1 MINLFKK
8 KIEINDDKNDKKN
21 VEEAYIILMLEIARL
36 DGKIDDSEFNKIKE
50 NYKQIYGDNNF
61 LENFN
66 RLSSEAKNESS
77 LHPFIEIINASSD
90 KDNKIQALKAIWEV
104 VLADGIID
112 PYEESLFMQIGD
124 LLKIKRS
131 DLIKILMEGVAGKI
145 EIWLEVMLWF

>member
-36 DGKIDDSEFNKIKE
+36 DGKIDNSEFNKIKE

-131 DLIKILMEGVAGKI
+131 DLVKIKNLRLG
-145 EIWLEVMLWF
+145 

>member
-104 VLADGIID
+104 VLADGIVD

-131 DLIKILMEGVAGKI
+131 DLVKIKNLGLG
-145 EIWLEVMLWF
+145 

>member
-36 DGKIDDSEFNKIKE
+36 DGKIDDSEFNKIKK

-131 DLIKILMEGVAGKI
+131 DLVKIKNLRLG
-145 EIWLEVMLWF
+145 

>member
-8 KIEINDDKNDKKN
+8 KIEINDDKNDQKN

-50 NYKQIYGDNNF
+50 NYKQIYGDDKF

-77 LHPFIEIINASSD
+77 LHPFIEIINTSSD

-131 DLIKILMEGVAGKI
+131 DLVKIKNLRLG
-145 EIWLEVMLWF
+145 

>member
-8 KIEINDDKNDKKN
+8 KIEINDNQNDKKN

-131 DLIKILMEGVAGKI
+131 DLVKIKNLRLG
-145 EIWLEVMLWF
+145 

>member
-8 KIEINDDKNDKKN
+8 KIEINDDKDDKKN

-66 RLSSEAKNESS
+66 SLSSEAKNESS

-131 DLIKILMEGVAGKI
+131 DLVKIKNLRLG
-145 EIWLEVMLWF
+145 

>member
-1 MINLFKK
+1 MIDLFRK
-8 KIEINDDKNDKKN
+8 KIEINDDKKNKKN

-131 DLIKILMEGVAGKI
+131 DLVKIKNLRLG
-145 EIWLEVMLWF
+145 

>member
-36 DGKIDDSEFNKIKE
+36 DGKIDDSELSQIKE
-50 NYKQIYGDNNF
+50 NYKQIYGDDKF

-112 PYEESLFMQIGD
+112 PYEESLFMQIGE

-131 DLIKILMEGVAGKI
+131 DLVKIKNLRLG
-145 EIWLEVMLWF
+145 

>member
-8 KIEINDDKNDKKN
+8 KIEIKDDKNDKKN

-36 DGKIDDSEFNKIKE
+36 DGKIDESELNQIKK
-50 NYKQIYGDNNF
+50 NYKQIYGDDNF
-61 LENFN
+61 LENLN
-66 RLSSEAKNESS
+66 RLSGEAENESS
-77 LHPFIEIINASSD
+77 LHPFIEIINTSSD

-104 VLADGIID
+104 VLADGIVD

-131 DLIKILMEGVAGKI
+131 ELVKLKNLGLG
-145 EIWLEVMLWF
+145 

>member
-124 LLKIKRS
+124 LLKIK
-131 DLIKILMEGVAGKI
+131 
-145 EIWLEVMLWF
+145 

>member
-8 KIEINDDKNDKKN
+8 KIEINDDQNDKKN

-66 RLSSEAKNESS
+66 RLSSEAENESS
-77 LHPFIEIINASSD
+77 LHPFIEIINTSSD

-131 DLIKILMEGVAGKI
+131 DLIKIKNLRLG
-145 EIWLEVMLWF
+145 

>member
-77 LHPFIEIINASSD
+77 LYPFIEIINASSD

-131 DLIKILMEGVAGKI
+131 DLVKIKNLRLG
-145 EIWLEVMLWF
+145 

>member
-1 MINLFKK
+1 MRCDDEKGMMTI
-8 KIEINDDKNDKKN
+8 DKNDKKN

-131 DLIKILMEGVAGKI
+131 DLVKIKNLRLG
-145 EIWLEVMLWF
+145 

>member
-8 KIEINDDKNDKKN
+8 EIEINDDKNDKKN

-131 DLIKILMEGVAGKI
+131 DLVKIKNLRLG
-145 EIWLEVMLWF
+145 

>member
-77 LHPFIEIINASSD
+77 LHPFIEVINTSSD
-90 KDNKIQALKAIWEV
+90 KNNKIQALKAIWEV
-104 VLADGIID
+104 VLADGIVD

-131 DLIKILMEGVAGKI
+131 DLVKIKNLGLG
-145 EIWLEVMLWF
+145 

>member
-36 DGKIDDSEFNKIKE
+36 DGKIDDSELSQIKE

-77 LHPFIEIINASSD
+77 LHPFIEVINTSSD
-90 KDNKIQALKAIWEV
+90 KNNKIQALKAIWEV
-104 VLADGIID
+104 VLADGVID

-131 DLIKILMEGVAGKI
+131 DLVKIKNLR
-145 EIWLEVMLWF
+145 LR

>member
-1 MINLFKK
+1 MINLFNK
-8 KIEINDDKNDKKN
+8 KIEINDDINDKKN

-50 NYKQIYGDNNF
+50 NYKQIYGDDNF

-77 LHPFIEIINASSD
+77 LHPFIEIINTSSD
-90 KDNKIQALKAIWEV
+90 KDNKIQALEAIWEV

-112 PYEESLFMQIGD
+112 PYEENLFMQIGD

-131 DLIKILMEGVAGKI
+131 DLVKIKNLRLG
-145 EIWLEVMLWF
+145 

>member
-36 DGKIDDSEFNKIKE
+36 DGKIDDSELSQIKE

-77 LHPFIEIINASSD
+77 LHPFIEIINTSSN

-131 DLIKILMEGVAGKI
+131 DLVKIKNLR
-145 EIWLEVMLWF
+145 LR

>member
-36 DGKIDDSEFNKIKE
+36 DGKIDDSEFDKIKE
-50 NYKQIYGDNNF
+50 NYKQIYGDDNF
-61 LENFN
+61 LANFN
-66 RLSSEAKNESS
+66 RLSSEAENESS
-77 LHPFIEIINASSD
+77 LQPFIEIINASSD
-90 KDNKIQALKAIWEV
+90 KNNKIQALKAIWEV

-131 DLIKILMEGVAGKI
+131 DLVKIKNLR
-145 EIWLEVMLWF
+145 L

>member
-8 KIEINDDKNDKKN
+8 KIEINDDINDIEN

-50 NYKQIYGDNNF
+50 NYKQIYGDDNF

-66 RLSSEAKNESS
+66 RLSSKAKNESS
-77 LHPFIEIINASSD
+77 LHPFIEIINTSSN
-90 KDNKIQALKAIWEV
+90 KDNKIEALKAIWEV

-131 DLIKILMEGVAGKI
+131 DLVKIKNLGLG
-145 EIWLEVMLWF
+145 

>member
-8 KIEINDDKNDKKN
+8 KIEINDDKNDRKN
-21 VEEAYIILMLEIARL
+21 VEEAYIVLMLEIARL

-50 NYKQIYGDNNF
+50 NYKKIYGDDNF

-77 LHPFIEIINASSD
+77 LYPFIEIINTSSD
-90 KDNKIQALKAIWEV
+90 KDNKIHALKAIWEV

-131 DLIKILMEGVAGKI
+131 DLVKIKNLRLG
-145 EIWLEVMLWF
+145 

>member
-104 VLADGIID
+104 VLPDGIID

-131 DLIKILMEGVAGKI
+131 DLIKIKNLRLG
-145 EIWLEVMLWF
+145 

>member
-36 DGKIDDSEFNKIKE
+36 DGKIDDSEFDKIKE
-50 NYKQIYGDNNF
+50 NYKQIYGDDNF

-66 RLSSEAKNESS
+66 RLSSEAENESS

-90 KDNKIQALKAIWEV
+90 KNNKIQALKAIWEV

-112 PYEESLFMQIGD
+112 PYEENLFMQIGD

-131 DLIKILMEGVAGKI
+131 DLVKIKNLRLG
-145 EIWLEVMLWF
+145 

>member
-50 NYKQIYGDNNF
+50 NYKQIYGDDNF

-77 LHPFIEIINASSD
+77 LHPFIKIINTSSD

-104 VLADGIID
+104 VLADGIVD

-131 DLIKILMEGVAGKI
+131 DLVKIKNLR
-145 EIWLEVMLWF
+145 LR

>member
-8 KIEINDDKNDKKN
+8 KIEISDDKNDKKN

-131 DLIKILMEGVAGKI
+131 DLVKIKNLRLG
-145 EIWLEVMLWF
+145 

>member
-131 DLIKILMEGVAGKI
+131 DLVKIKNLRLG
-145 EIWLEVMLWF
+145 

>member
-8 KIEINDDKNDKKN
+8 KIEIADDKNDKKN

-36 DGKIDDSEFNKIKE
+36 DGKIDDSEFDKIKE
-50 NYKQIYGDNNF
+50 NYKQIYGDDNF

-66 RLSSEAKNESS
+66 RLSSEAENESS

-90 KDNKIQALKAIWEV
+90 KNNKIQALKAIWEV

-112 PYEESLFMQIGD
+112 PYEENLFMQIGD

-131 DLIKILMEGVAGKI
+131 DLVKIKNLRLG
-145 EIWLEVMLWF
+145 

>member
-36 DGKIDDSEFNKIKE
+36 DGKIDDSELSQIKE

-104 VLADGIID
+104 VLADGIVD

-131 DLIKILMEGVAGKI
+131 DLVKIKNLRLG
-145 EIWLEVMLWF
+145 

>member
-50 NYKQIYGDNNF
+50 NYKQIYGDDNF

-77 LHPFIEIINASSD
+77 LHPFIKIINTSSD

-131 DLIKILMEGVAGKI
+131 DLVKIKNLRLG
-145 EIWLEVMLWF
+145 

>member
-66 RLSSEAKNESS
+66 RLSSEAENESS

-131 DLIKILMEGVAGKI
+131 DLVKIKNLRLG
-145 EIWLEVMLWF
+145 

>member
-1 MINLFKK
+1 MIDLFRK
-8 KIEINDDKNDKKN
+8 KIEINDDKKNKKN

-36 DGKIDDSEFNKIKE
+36 DGKIDDSEFTKIKE
-50 NYKQIYGDNNF
+50 NYKQIYGDDNF

-77 LHPFIEIINASSD
+77 LHPFIEIINTSSD

-112 PYEESLFMQIGD
+112 PYEESLFMQIGN

-131 DLIKILMEGVAGKI
+131 DLVKIKNLRLG
-145 EIWLEVMLWF
+145 

>member
-36 DGKIDDSEFNKIKE
+36 DGKIDDSELSQIKE
-50 NYKQIYGDNNF
+50 NYKQIYGDDKF

-131 DLIKILMEGVAGKI
+131 DLVKIKNLRLG
-145 EIWLEVMLWF
+145 

>member
-8 KIEINDDKNDKKN
+8 KIDINLDNNDKEN

-36 DGKIDDSEFNKIKE
+36 DGKIDDSELNQIKE
-50 NYKQIYGDNNF
+50 NYKQIYGDDKF

-131 DLIKILMEGVAGKI
+131 DLVKIKNLRLG
-145 EIWLEVMLWF
+145 

>member
-8 KIEINDDKNDKKN
+8 KIEITNDKNNKKN

-36 DGKIDDSEFNKIKE
+36 DGKIDDSELSQIKE
-50 NYKQIYGDNNF
+50 NYKQIYGDDNF

-77 LHPFIEIINASSD
+77 LHPFIEIINANSD
-90 KDNKIQALKAIWEV
+90 KNNKIQALKAIWQV
-104 VLADGIID
+104 VLADGIVD

-131 DLIKILMEGVAGKI
+131 DLVKIKNLRLG
-145 EIWLEVMLWF
+145 

>member
-1 MINLFKK
+1 MINLFNK
-8 KIEINDDKNDKKN
+8 KIEINDDKNDKKS

-50 NYKQIYGDNNF
+50 NYKQIYGDDNF

-66 RLSSEAKNESS
+66 RLSSKAKNESS
-77 LHPFIEIINASSD
+77 LHPFIEIINTSSD

-131 DLIKILMEGVAGKI
+131 DLVKIKNLRLG
-145 EIWLEVMLWF
+145 

>member
-8 KIEINDDKNDKKN
+8 KIEINDDKNDQKN

-50 NYKQIYGDNNF
+50 NYKQIYGDDKF

-77 LHPFIEIINASSD
+77 LHPYIEIINTSSD

-131 DLIKILMEGVAGKI
+131 DLVKIKNLRLG
-145 EIWLEVMLWF
+145 

>member
-8 KIEINDDKNDKKN
+8 KIEINDDKNDKKI

-36 DGKIDDSEFNKIKE
+36 DGKIDDAELSQIKE
-50 NYKQIYGDNNF
+50 NYKQIYGDDKF

-77 LHPFIEIINASSD
+77 LHPFIEIINTSSN

-131 DLIKILMEGVAGKI
+131 DLVKIKNLRLG
-145 EIWLEVMLWF
+145 